1 MHRLLVGL
9 NSLFLF
15 SSIALAQDLSGR
27 DTITFFG
34 GSDLDYWREGARP
47 MQQPLVV
54 RPGSTAT
61 PGAQPNTT
69 NKGSIRARDAEPFDW
84 RAYEN
89 PNNEVFWDDGGDWIP
104 ARPFREAA
112 ANPTADNVA
121 KYLSWMQRKM
131 DVSAKFE
138 RELKKQTTAPV
149 QKKNDVDD
157 KINWNKMNVVYFYQS
172 SCPHCQRSVSVVEDL
187 KTKGAHVIPVQLDY
201 KTNPPLHENSTPYE
215 GELARNYKVNG
226 TPMWVVSYGGR
237 TRVLIGEKGVDEIAG
252 P

>member
-15 SSIALAQDLSGR
+15 FTTALAQDLSGR

-34 GSDLDYWREGARP
+34 GSDLDYWRDGARP

-54 RPGSTAT
+54 RLGPTAT
-61 PGAQPNTT
+61 PGAQTSAT

-84 RAYEN
+84 HAYEN
-89 PNNEVFWDDGGDWIP
+89 PNDEVFWDDGGDWIP

-138 RELKKQTTAPV
+138 RELKKQTIAPA
-149 QKKNDVDD
+149 QKKSDANDT
-157 KINWNKMNVVYFYQS
+157 INWKRVSVVYFYQS
-172 SCPHCQRSVSVVEDL
+172 SCPHCLRSAGVVEEL
-187 KTKGAHVIPVQLDY
+187 KAKGAHVIPVQLDY

-215 GELARNYKVNG
+215 GELARNYKVSG
-226 TPMWVVSYGGR
+226 TPMWVVRYGGR
-237 TRVLIGEKGVDEIAG
+237 TRVLSGERSLNELAVQ
-252 P
+252 